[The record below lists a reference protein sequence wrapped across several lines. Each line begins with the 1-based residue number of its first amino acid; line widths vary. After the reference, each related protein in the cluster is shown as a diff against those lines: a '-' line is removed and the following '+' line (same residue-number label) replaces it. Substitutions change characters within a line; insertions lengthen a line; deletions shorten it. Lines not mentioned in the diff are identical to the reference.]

1 MEEKKFDKNSI
12 IGITLIVL
20 IFVWMMINS
29 QKDAQKEQALKAKQ
43 EKIDKAKKELEAKTK
58 QVTTTIADTTVSDTV
73 KLKKLQGTLGSF
85 AYSTTL
91 PTAKEGFTVIENDVV
106 KLTIANKGGYISEAI
121 VFGYVGLTSCY
132 NYLNYEFSW

>member
-73 KLKKLQGTLGSF
+73 KIQKLQGTLGSF
-85 AYSTTL
+85 AYSATL
-91 PTAKEGFTVIENDVV
+91 PTAKEGFTVRVRYERA
-106 KLTIANKGGYISEAI
+106 KKPGAAAAIAATLVLVLGAFFVTRRS
-121 VFGYVGLTSCY
+121 S
-132 NYLNYEFSW
+132 